1 MLEKDSPFST
11 FLFFEVIKVAVKDI
25 KWDITGK
32 CNLSCIHCSAGD
44 KYTQENSK
52 ELSLEEKYEIIDKL
66 AEGGVTSIN
75 LLGGE
80 PMILGNEFFSIIRYG
95 VSKGIRMSS
104 NTNGLFLNNEQ
115 IKKLADAGISGLT
128 IAIEGPSPESHDA
141 IRGKGTFKKVISNV
155 RNLTEYISK
164 KNVPLEIT
172 INTVLNRHNYQN
184 IEKMVD
190 LCLDLVVDKWNL
202 LQLGYIGF
210 AKRNVADLWLST
222 EEILD
227 VSIRIAKRVDPK
239 INDLKNLIFE
249 PRFTYPLVRDFII
262 KEYGWEMPLS
272 KNCCTG
278 SLTLGFIDPFGNMFA
293 CDRVANDEY
302 NGTKI
307 GSSLIKPMNLL
318 DHTFYEIWN
327 SEYFLDMFPLIF
339 DDATFRNYEPCNHCK
354 YLKTGI
360 CTPCPLYSLNTE
372 KIMVEECLFVE
383 KKLGDISN
391 WEEQNKNVSQFQG
404 ECKGDIQEY
413 KAIKSL
419 EYKYPVKV
427 SGIRSYNKKKDITTL
442 FNPYTTDFL
451 NLNLMGTKI
460 WDLIDGNQSIY
471 EIFVK
476 LKDKITFLLI
486 SENQFE
492 EKIEYF
498 FYVLN
503 KEGLITL
510 SNVRLPP

>member
-1 MLEKDSPFST
+1 M
-11 FLFFEVIKVAVKDI
+11 AVKDI

-52 ELSLEEKYEIIDKL
+52 ELSLEEKYAILDKL

-80 PMILGNEFFSIIRYG
+80 PMILGDDFFSIIRYG
-95 VSKGIRMSS
+95 VSKGIQMSS
-104 NTNGLFLNNEQ
+104 NTNGLFLNNGQ
-115 IKKLADAGISGLT
+115 IKKLVDTGIGGLT
-128 IAIEGPSPESHDA
+128 IAIEGPSSESHDA
-141 IRGKGTFKKVISNV
+141 IRGKGTFKKIIGNI

-164 KNVPLEIT
+164 KKIPLEIT
-172 INTVLNRHNYQN
+172 VNTVLNRHNYQN

-190 LCLDLVVDKWNL
+190 LCLDLEVDKWNL

-210 AKRNVADLWLST
+210 AKRNITDLWLST
-222 EEILD
+222 EEIID

-307 GSSLIKPMNLL
+307 GSSPIKPMNLL

-327 SEYFLDMFPLIF
+327 SGYFLDIFPLIY
-339 DDATFRNYEPCNHCK
+339 DDVTYRNYEPCNHCG

-360 CTPCPLYSLNTE
+360 CTPCPLYSLNNE
-372 KIMVEECLFVE
+372 KVTIEECLLVE

-391 WEEQNKNVSQFQG
+391 LEDLKQKEEVSQFQE
-404 ECKGDIQEY
+404 ECTGDIQEY
-413 KAIKSL
+413 KATKSL
-419 EYKYPVKV
+419 EYKYPIQV
-427 SGIRSYNKKKDITTL
+427 SGIRSYKKKDITTL
-442 FNPYTTDFL
+442 FNPHTTDFFK
-451 NLNLMGTKI
+451 LNLMGTKI
-460 WDLIDGNQSIY
+460 WDLIDGNQSIH
-471 EIFVK
+471 EIFVR
-476 LKDKITFLLI
+476 LKDEITFLPI
-486 SENQFE
+486 SEYQFE
-492 EKIEYF
+492 EKIKYF

-503 KEGLITL
+503 KNGLITL
-510 SNVRLPP
+510 SNARLPS